1 MLITERTSDGR
12 TTVRLHKDWNPSR
25 IGKAYTPPPQNN
37 LQSLYA
43 EMLQTGLLNERYGNA
58 STPRASTPRASNIRR
73 GVFK

>member
-12 TTVRLHKDWNPSR
+12 TVVRLHKDWNPSR

-37 LQSLYA
+37 MESRYA

-58 STPRASTPRASNIRR
+58 STPRASNIRR
-73 GVFK
+73 RF

>member
-12 TTVRLHKDWNPSR
+12 TVVRLHKDWNPSR

-43 EMLQTGLLNERYGNA
+43 EMLQTGLLNERHG
-58 STPRASTPRASNIRR
+58 ASNIRR
-73 GVFK
+73 GFFK